1 MDKEKISE
9 ARYVIVTFDDTSKKK
24 YYSYKTFFADLSSDD
39 TLLVTTKNGIKSVT
53 FVGYVDDNSLSIIFS
68 QEVLDDYR
76 QKASKW
82 IIGKL
87 DEDEIQKN
95 INISNMKDKIKKCVK
110 VIEGL
115 KDKTSTLAV
124 IKRQICKEQLDKLLE
139 EYSKLI

>member
-9 ARYVIVTFDDTSKKK
+9 TRYVIVTFDDTSKKK
-24 YYSYKTFFADLSSDD
+24 YYSYRTFFADLNSDD
-39 TLLVTTKNGIKSVT
+39 VLLVETMNGIKSVT
-53 FVGYVDDNSLSIIFS
+53 FAGYVDDDSLSMIFS
-68 QEVLDDYR
+68 KEVLDDYK

-87 DEDEIQKN
+87 DKDEIQKN
-95 INISNMKDKIKKCVK
+95 INISHIKDEIKKCVK
-110 VIEGL
+110 VIERL

-124 IKRQICKEQLDKLLE
+124 TRRGRYKEQLDKLLE